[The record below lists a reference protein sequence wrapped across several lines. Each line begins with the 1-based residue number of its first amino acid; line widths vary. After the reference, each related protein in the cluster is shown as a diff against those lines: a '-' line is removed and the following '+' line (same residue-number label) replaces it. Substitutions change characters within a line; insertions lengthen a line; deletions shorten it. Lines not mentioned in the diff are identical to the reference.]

1 METYIFVMFILY
13 ILGSG
18 TKISQLSRNEYPRVE
33 ESTKGQ
39 DLFHLL
45 VVTAFGIWTGF
56 LIF

>member
-1 METYIFVMFILY
+1 MFILY
-13 ILGSG
+13 ILGIG
-18 TKISQLSRNEYPRVE
+18 VKISQIGRNEYPRVE